1 MAEETRGQEQIENTQ
16 TTNQEVNQGN
26 TQPEETGKDD
36 MTMDGLLAQ
45 LATLKV
51 ENARNKA
58 ALDKQMKA
66 NGELTK
72 QLRAK
77 MSAAEQEAEEKK
89 EAEEAQKKLISDLQ
103 DFKKRTE
110 AKDRYMLMG
119 MSAEFAKQAA
129 EAEVKGDMDTLASVM
144 KQYNDASLKA
154 QQAEFLKNRPDINAG
169 HGEGDDELTK
179 LEKEAAAAMGVSD

>member
-26 TQPEETGKDD
+26 AQPEETGKDD

-58 ALDKQMKA
+58 ALDKA
-66 NGELTK
+66 LHNNGELTK

-77 MSAAEQEAEEKK
+77 MTASEQEEEAKR
-89 EAEEAQKKLISDLQ
+89 EREEAQQKEIEDL
-103 DFKKRTE
+103 KNYKRRSE
-110 AKDRYMLMG
+110 ARERYLTLG
-119 MSAEFAKQAA
+119 MSPEHAKAAA
-129 EAEVKGDMDTLASVM
+129 EAEVAGDMEALSDVQKKHTEALLQAQ
-144 KQYNDASLKA
+144 KAEWLKS
-154 QQAEFLKNRPDINAG
+154 RPDPNVG
-169 HGEGDDELTK
+169 HGED
-179 LEKEAAAAMGVSD
+179 EKEKDPFLAGFSKM